1 MGSRT
6 SMVSLK
12 NTKVINF
19 VQSHAR
25 SRVSIKFHAPS
36 RKFKIQAIPI
46 VLAHGK
52 SYEHGFA
59 KKCDVH
65 KLSQSHVRSGVLI
78 DFSCAI
84 SKIQNAGHSQ
94 PISL

>member
-25 SRVSIKFHAPS
+25 SRVSIN
-36 RKFKIQAIPI
+36 
-46 VLAHGK
+46 
-52 SYEHGFA
+52 
-59 KKCDVH
+59 
-65 KLSQSHVRSGVLI
+65 
-78 DFSCAI
+78 FSCTV
-84 SKIQNAGHSQ
+84 SEIQNTSHSHR
-94 PISL
+94 ISPWEVV